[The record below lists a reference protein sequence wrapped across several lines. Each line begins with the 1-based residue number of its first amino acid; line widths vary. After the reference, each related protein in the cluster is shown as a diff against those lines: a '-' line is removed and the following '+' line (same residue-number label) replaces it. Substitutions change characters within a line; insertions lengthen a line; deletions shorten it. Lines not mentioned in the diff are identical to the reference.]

1 MLLFCTHFFREF
13 LKFLVSPDLPVLLQ
27 WWSYLLLSGILFY
40 PLGKRL
46 FPFTFDRG
54 YPFSK
59 MLGIL
64 FPCWLLWLGSS
75 LGVGIFTFSWCLGAL
90 LLSGLGVQLLFRK
103 KDPLLSK
110 GLPWKILLTEEILFL
125 LALTGWAFIRSFQP
139 DIQGLEKFMDF
150 GFVNAVL
157 RAESM
162 PPRDIWLAGEPIN
175 YYYFGQVICA
185 YLAAGSRTVPEYAYN
200 LMIATLFALTG
211 LGSFSLA
218 AALGMRIPPPRGG
231 LGISKKR
238 LRALGAGLAAMVL
251 VTLGG
256 NLHGFLFGELF
267 PALHKT
273 TFFESTVK
281 RDYWYPDATRYIGHN
296 PETKDKTIHEFPIY
310 SFVVADLH
318 GHVSDI
324 PVVLTSLGITLSAF
338 IRGPGILHL
347 LLTGLLLGITLMTN
361 SWDFPIYLALWGGAM
376 IWYFWKKGP
385 FFRGLFKGALLGAA
399 AALLALGAAGPFLT
413 HFQNFSQGIR
423 PVLHHSP
430 LWQLF
435 VLWGDKFF
443 MLYCFA
449 LLLGTLL
456 VGACKKEGLFRGLRE
471 WWRKLPKSDL
481 FAAGLF
487 LGALGLVLLPEILY
501 VKDIY
506 GKNYHR
512 SNTMFKLGYQ
522 AFILFGIASGYA
534 MSRILSSTRGVVRRT
549 IFAALFLLLLA
560 APLCYPLHAVPGY
573 YSLGRKSRGLQG
585 LEFLRTNSSGDYGAL
600 LWLRENTSFQ
610 ETILEAEG
618 DSYSD
623 YGRISMATGLPTLLG
638 WYVHEW
644 LWRNDSGIPNAR
656 RREVNLLYN
665 APLGEKAEKLWQN
678 YDIRYIILGPLER
691 KRYPKL
697 DEEKLKSLG
706 TVVYDSGGTLIIRR
720 EELQNSR
727 EKTEEKN

>member
-1 MLLFCTHFFREF
+1 MNLPFMLHFTREF
-13 LKFLVSPDLPVLLQ
+13 AAFLGSPNMLVLLR

-40 PLGKRL
+40 PLGRRL
-46 FPFTFDRG
+46 FPFAFDRG
-54 YPFSK
+54 YAFAK
-59 MLGIL
+59 ILGIL
-64 FPCWLLWLGSS
+64 LPSWLLWMGSS
-75 LGVGIFTFSWCLGAL
+75 LKFGLFTFPWSLGGL
-90 LLSGLGVQLLFRK
+90 LLSGIAVQIFFRK
-103 KDPLLSK
+103 NHPLLSK
-110 GLPWKILLTEEILFL
+110 KLPWKILAGEEIFFL

-162 PPRDIWLAGEPIN
+162 PPTDMWLAGEAVN

-185 YLAAGSRTVPEYAYN
+185 YLIAGSRVLPEYGYN

-211 LGSFSLA
+211 LGSFSLG
-218 AALGMRIPPPRGG
+218 AALGMRIPAPRGDLG
-231 LGISKKR
+231 LTRKR
-238 LRALGAGLAAMVL
+238 LRALAAGLAAATL

-256 NLHGFLFGELF
+256 NLHAFLFGELF
-267 PALHKT
+267 PRIHKT
-273 TFFESTVK
+273 TYFESTVK
-281 RDYWYPDATRYIGHN
+281 TSYWYPDATRYVGHN

-318 GHVSDI
+318 GHVSNI
-324 PVVLTSLGITLSAF
+324 PVVLASLGVTLSAF

-361 SWDFPIYLALWGGAM
+361 AWDFPIYLTLWGGAM
-376 IWYFWKKGP
+376 VWYFWK
-385 FFRGLFKGALLGAA
+385 RGSLLSGIFKGAFLGILGGLSALGAA
-399 AALLALGAAGPFLT
+399 APFLL
-413 HFQNFSQGIR
+413 HFQNFSQGVH
-423 PVLHHSP
+423 PVMSRSA

-435 VLWGDKFF
+435 VLWGDKLF
-443 MLYCFA
+443 MAYCFA
-449 LLLGTLL
+449 LLLGVLL
-456 VGACKKEGLFRGLRE
+456 FRACKREGFLKGLGR
-471 WWRKLPKSDL
+471 WWRRLSKSDL

-487 LGALGLVLLPEILY
+487 LGALGLVLLPELVY

-506 GKNYHR
+506 GTTYHR

-534 MSRILSSTRGVVRRT
+534 MCRILSATRDLLRR
-549 IFAALFLLLLA
+549 IVFCGLFLLVLA

-573 YSLGRKSRGLQG
+573 YPLTRTSRDLRGMD
-585 LEFLRTNSSGDYGAL
+585 FLSSGDYEAVQ
-600 LWLRENTSFQ
+600 WLREHASSQ

-618 DSYSD
+618 DSYSE

-644 LWRNDSGIPNAR
+644 LWRNDSSIPKTR
-656 RREVNLLYN
+656 RQEVNILYN
-665 APLGEKAEKLWQN
+665 APRGSKAEKLWDR
-678 YDIRYIILGPLER
+678 YDIRYIILSPLER

-697 DEEKLKSLG
+697 DEEGLESLG
-706 TVVYDSGGTLIIRR
+706 TRVFEAGETRIIERR
-720 EELQNSR
+720 PPQT
-727 EKTEEKN
+727 KIDG